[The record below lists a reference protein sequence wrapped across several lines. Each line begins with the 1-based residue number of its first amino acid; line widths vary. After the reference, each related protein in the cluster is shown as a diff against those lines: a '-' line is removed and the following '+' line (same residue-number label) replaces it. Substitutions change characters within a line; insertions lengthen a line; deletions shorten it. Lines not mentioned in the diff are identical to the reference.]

1 MVFCFPARST
11 GFYFGLWPLNRLYSG
26 RFTAYDLLGSFI
38 HCSPVFGMALSSPP
52 PSNPMRDIGLLPVVH
67 STYLAPGGDY
77 SCLAFTHRPECRNGA
92 HDNEVRALISRL
104 AHESFDLVE
113 AASQGILLARGCSPE
128 CRFDR
133 ATTIGLYH
141 RFHSSSG
148 SGTES
153 YAPPSS
159 LPSSQLTRSGSEPPP
174 ASDPMVPSSS
184 WPSLPPSSSFLV
196 SPLSQELPLAKIPLP
211 PAVAAAARFP
221 TQPTN
226 YGSTPDFRNALLSQI
241 MTKQGRFHMT
251 NSY

>member
-1 MVFCFPARST
+1 
-11 GFYFGLWPLNRLYSG
+11 
-26 RFTAYDLLGSFI
+26 
-38 HCSPVFGMALSSPP
+38 MALSSPP

-67 STYLAPGGDY
+67 STYLAPGGNY

-148 SGTES
+148 SGAES

-159 LPSSQLTRSGSEPPP
+159 LPSSQLTPSGSEPPRLRPHGALELVALP
-174 ASDPMVPSSS
+174 A
-184 WPSLPPSSSFLV
+184 
-196 SPLSQELPLAKIPLP
+196 
-211 PAVAAAARFP
+211 
-221 TQPTN
+221 
-226 YGSTPDFRNALLSQI
+226 ALLKFSPVAGAPSCCDSFATGCCNCSPISNTADQLWVYPRLPECVVL
-241 MTKQGRFHMT
+241 Q
-251 NSY
+251 